1 MSGRETV
8 ADAWSANHMF
18 QAPEECWLSDLVS
31 QNVSPPGHSDANVS
45 GIFGRKWALV
55 WGLLTR
61 HVTLKRLLCMS
72 KHVLYTVSPRS

>member
-18 QAPEECWLSDLVS
+18 QAPEECWLSDSAS

-45 GIFGRKWALV
+45 GTFGRKGAQV
-55 WGLLTR
+55 WGLLISY
-61 HVTLKRLLCMS
+61 VSLKRLLCMS
-72 KHVLYTVSPRS
+72 KHALYTLSPLG